1 MRKKNS
7 PRRQSGNYEVGWGRP
22 PQSTRWRPGQSG
34 NPKGRPKGTKRLATI
49 LNEAMQQ
56 KIEIQEKGRT
66 RRISVWEA
74 VVKTLRN
81 NALKG
86 DFKAIAFLLA
96 QEPEITRIAE
106 PIPRITAG
114 MTAQEAANV
123 YLRVVKR
130 VRGVDF
136 K

>member
-1 MRKKNS
+1 MRKKKS
-7 PRRQSGNYEVGWGRP
+7 PSRQSGNYEVGWGRP
-22 PQSTRWRPGQSG
+22 PQATRWRPGQSG

-49 LNEAMQQ
+49 LHEAMQQ
-56 KIEIQEKGRT
+56 KIEINEKGRM

-96 QEPEITRIAE
+96 QEPEIARTTEPVPKITKGMSSQEIANAY
-106 PIPRITAG
+106 IR
-114 MTAQEAANV
+114 
-123 YLRVVKR
+123 LVKGS
-130 VRGVDF
+130 RGS
-136 K
+136 